1 MSLSLPQIEGIA
13 PDQASLKAAAKLMK
27 PGKWPLRSRD
37 ANSQLIWGE
46 CQGSGSNPYRV
57 MADVTDLGYKC
68 TCPSRK
74 FPCKH
79 SLALMWMYAE
89 GAGDFSEG
97 TVPDWVTEWM
107 GRRRNTGTATA
118 TGGDDN
124 PKTAAATKSIAA
136 ATAAEPAKPVDPK
149 AEAKKKAAAEKRA
162 IVTRESVQ
170 LATLD
175 LEQWIADQLR
185 GGLATFQSAAPER
198 CRRIAAR
205 LVDAKAQVLAG
216 RVDELPSRIAGLG
229 TEERLDA
236 LITELGK
243 LVLLVRA
250 WRQNP
255 DDPALHR
262 SVIAP
267 ETREQILDSDAL
279 SVSSRWEVAGERIST
294 RKDGLVSQATW
305 LHNLQAGEQRF
316 ALLLDF
322 FPAHLGKRSSSFTA
336 GEQFDATLKFYP
348 GPQTLRALIAER
360 GTAEHGDASWLAP
373 SQGDTV
379 FNRIHQCLD
388 AEPWAMTIPLMLPAG
403 QICETGSGRWW
414 WQATDESTALPL
426 TGALDAVTRG
436 IALDATIGLWNGSRL
451 DPVTALSN
459 FGRVNFG

>member
-185 GGLATFQSAAPER
+185 GGQATFQSAAPER

-305 LHNLQAGEQRF
+305 LHNLQDGEQRF

-348 GPQTLRALIAER
+348 GRQPLRALIAER
-360 GTAEHGDASWLAP
+360 AASEP
-373 SQGDTV
+373 GDTHWLKHDKTAITQ
-379 FNRIHQCLD
+379 IHQHLD
-388 AEPWAMTIPLMLPAG
+388 AEPWALLIPVTLPAG
-403 QICETGSGRWW
+403 RICQSDSGHWW
-414 WQATDESTALPL
+414 WQSIDEHTALPL
-426 TGALDAVTRG
+426 TGALDPVSRG
-436 IALDATIGLWNGSRL
+436 INLEATIGLWNGSRL
-451 DPVTALSN
+451 DPVTAQSN
-459 FGRVNFG
+459 LGRLHFA